1 MAEQGQPETPH
12 EKSLLFNYG
21 GAFFGVMV
29 GALGGT
35 MLLGNAVHN
44 PPMAAAIGG
53 VAGGVIGFA
62 VPSLLKAMGLLK
74 AQ

>member
-1 MAEQGQPETPH
+1 MSEQGQPETPR

-21 GAFFGVMV
+21 AAFVGILV

-35 MLLGNAVHN
+35 MLAGHDN
-44 PPMAAAIGG
+44 PQMAAAIGG
-53 VAGGVIGFA
+53 AVGGGIGFA
-62 VPSLLKAMGLLK
+62 VPGLLKAMGLLK